1 MHTSCKDKVFLNQL
15 QSVYGLTQVYD
26 WNGAHKCIGGGM
38 VASLPKLE
46 MALATV
52 CFKTRA
58 NQACNLAFSGRE
70 FNYKTIKMH
79 YSGYDYINTAYPVYN

>member
-1 MHTSCKDKVFLNQL
+1 
-15 QSVYGLTQVYD
+15 
-26 WNGAHKCIGGGM
+26 M
-38 VASLPKLE
+38 VASVPELE

-58 NQACNLAFSGRE
+58 NQACNLAFNGRE